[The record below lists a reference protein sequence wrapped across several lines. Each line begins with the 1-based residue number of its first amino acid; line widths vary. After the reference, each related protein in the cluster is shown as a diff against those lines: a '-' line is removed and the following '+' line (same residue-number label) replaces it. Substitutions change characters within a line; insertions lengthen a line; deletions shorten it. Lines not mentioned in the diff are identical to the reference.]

1 MKGLQIARV
10 ALFGGNSNNGLNAG
24 AFYVNVNNLA
34 SNSNWN
40 NGASLSDNYPR
51 EINDT
56 LVVS

>member
-51 EINDT
+51 EIHG
-56 LVVS
+56 